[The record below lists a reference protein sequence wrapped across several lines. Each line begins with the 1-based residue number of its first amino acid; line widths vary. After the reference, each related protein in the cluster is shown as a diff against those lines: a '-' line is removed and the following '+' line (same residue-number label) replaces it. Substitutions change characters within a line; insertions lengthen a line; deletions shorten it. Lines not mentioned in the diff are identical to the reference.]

1 MAQNIK
7 SNPPKTIL
15 TITVGFLFIYL
26 LSDAQWSLILSF
38 TIGSVGI
45 LSPFLSKKIEF
56 IWFKL
61 AWLLG
66 LFVPKIILSSVF
78 YLMLTPISTL
88 RKLFSKADP
97 LNLKSNKSSLFQT
110 TEKTFTAKSFENP
123 W

>member
-15 TITVGFLFIYL
+15 TITIGFLFIYL
-26 LSDAQWSLILSF
+26 LSDAQWSLVLSLS
-38 TIGSVGI
+38 IGSIGI

-66 LFVPKIILSSVF
+66 LFVPKIILSVVF
-78 YLMLTPISTL
+78 YLMLTPMAFLRTLISKSEPLSLKNNKSTL
-88 RKLFSKADP
+88 FQIRE
-97 LNLKSNKSSLFQT
+97 KSY
-110 TEKTFTAKSFENP
+110 TAKSFENP